1 MRNRLFLFFILG
13 MLLGTLSCK
22 EEKKQEGEK
31 PVVQLP
37 EDRLKVQLKTL
48 DDSSKAAWNSMIAE
62 DDQKIAYVKR
72 LLEEISYTKQYD
84 AISQAKLME
93 QCLALKAKR
102 FDESTFLVSA
112 NIDKYDAATDSL
124 WRAVS
129 ALVIATPNVENYP
142 LCAELVNDITTLDN
156 NVVVRRIAYDKW
168 ASEYN
173 RMLSEQKVTLEK
185 LGPPYSEL
193 QKKGMFQLEQ

>member
-1 MRNRLFLFFILG
+1 MFFITGL
-13 MLLGTLSCK
+13 LLGSLYSCK
-22 EEKKQEGEK
+22 EEKRQEGEK

-48 DDSSKAAWNSMIAE
+48 DDSSKAAWNNMMAE
-62 DDQKIAYVKR
+62 DDKKIAFIKR
-72 LLEEISYTKQYD
+72 LLEEVSYTKKYD
-84 AISQAKLME
+84 AITQAKLIE
-93 QCLALKAKR
+93 KCKALKAKR
-102 FDESTFLVSA
+102 FDESTFLVSI

-124 WRAVS
+124 WRETN
-129 ALVIATPNVENYP
+129 ALVVATPDVENYP
-142 LCAELVNDITTLDN
+142 LCAELVNDITELDN

-173 RMLSEQKVTLEK
+173 RMLAEQKITLEK

-193 QKKGMFQLEQ
+193 QKKGLFQLEQ